1 VDHVVVLVSY
11 DETTK
16 VATFRDEVDP
26 GFSII
31 PESYI
36 RVVDTSSNQYL
47 MKIGAVT
54 SVAAE
59 ILDAPIPFPLS
70 ANLRYQLT

>member
-1 VDHVVVLVSY
+1 
-11 DETTK
+11 
-16 VATFRDEVDP
+16 
-26 GFSII
+26 
-31 PESYI
+31 
-36 RVVDTSSNQYL
+36 